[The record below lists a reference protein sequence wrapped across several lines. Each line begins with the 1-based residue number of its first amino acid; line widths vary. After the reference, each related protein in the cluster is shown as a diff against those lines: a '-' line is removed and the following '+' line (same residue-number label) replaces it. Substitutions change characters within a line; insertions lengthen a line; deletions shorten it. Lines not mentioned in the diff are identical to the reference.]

1 MSGANSPDGA
11 LATRERAE
19 LDLTVPTYRGSTCDP
34 PHLKTQSENDN
45 ARILHTVRIS
55 THMSVPNRTRPGEAA
70 ATPGVTRSVWWRYPG
85 TGSAWRSARNDLN
98 GIMIRP
104 GAVAPL
110 ARGARQQVVAPV
122 ARGCDEAAWVDSD
135 RFGRCV
141 RSDMNSIPP
150 GVPRRDEPPN
160 RR

>member
-45 ARILHTVRIS
+45 ARILHTVGIS

-70 ATPGVTRSVWWRYPG
+70 VTPGVARSVSWRYPG
-85 TGSAWRSARNDLN
+85 TRFC
-98 GIMIRP
+98 I
-104 GAVAPL
+104 AVRAK
-110 ARGARQQVVAPV
+110 
-122 ARGCDEAAWVDSD
+122 
-135 RFGRCV
+135 
-141 RSDMNSIPP
+141 
-150 GVPRRDEPPN
+150 
-160 RR
+160 